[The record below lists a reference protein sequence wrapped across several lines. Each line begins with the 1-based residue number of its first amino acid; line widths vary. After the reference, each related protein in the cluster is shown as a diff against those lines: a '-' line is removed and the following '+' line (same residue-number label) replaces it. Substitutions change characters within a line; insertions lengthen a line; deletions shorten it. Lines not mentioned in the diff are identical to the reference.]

1 MVFVVVGTYTKRVS
15 DEFALEQGL
24 KFRFFKRRKGI
35 LSQRPKMK

>member
-24 KFRFFKRRKGI
+24 KFRFFNVTMSHTKKTVQI
-35 LSQRPKMK
+35 